1 MNAVNEGPSPSQPSC
16 LLAVPELRLFQPQA
30 EDILTDEDLLDLFRI
45 VKQVLR
51 KKPDSDKLAKL
62 LFCVS
67 YALGDHVKFYKPLH
81 EDKILFRDDASGTL
95 ATSMVNAVR
104 LPNNSS
110 CCQSVT
116 TTNSS
121 VTTPTTSVVVG
132 DPSSSTTSLGNLS
145 IPDHKDTIQKW
156 HDMTVP
162 TTSAPSS
169 QQQQQS
175 PMTRL
180 LAVPFLTNHPPSS
193 PGSSTSSSSS
203 SALSHVI
210 QPQPLPLSL
219 PLPQSPHHLPL
230 STTTTTTTTTTTPV
244 GADVSITSNDTST
257 DPYTV
262 RPYTNFRPLYPS
274 TTSSSSPAIPIYSS
288 FERSSSQNPNDQH
301 LQRYPLPSTT
311 MTDSISSSPTT
322 SSSSP
327 VVGLTDHHRTTS
339 LPQSEVLMEPKQRGF
354 YYQDGRIA
362 REPVLL
368 QRYAEQGILTQA
380 SLMRKRKRH
389 STDANVPY
397 EMNQPPQPTKKPK
410 IPHRHG
416 EFEQRRD
423 DIINRMRSITIQD
436 LEQKAQRMPVDFALV
451 IEQSPSPETTTSNP
465 EDLTKDQA
473 ADLLEPSLRILTS
486 HSNMK
491 PHLDNGMNQN
501 GIYYNSDY
509 FRLYMA
515 FEQFQKT
522 FAYLFPNDVVKIP
535 EDDLSGDGTTATP
548 TPTINGGLERDKD
561 RERNANMKAY
571 RNWIEPLLTET
582 NWAAFR
588 RNIVV
593 GERMMQL
600 TKVVG
605 QGVLLMTKELSG
617 SKLHLTF
624 TNNEWDEFIT
634 GLSSGRWDQ
643 TIKWDTP
650 TTTTTTT
657 VSRLVQELR
666 QKFITKYWFHPDGS
680 MVTSKVRKLLYRST
694 SLSTSTNGSTT
705 TNGTA
710 VTGSSSSFSTPTL
723 SKPTPI
729 HHHQQQQYQP
739 SQNGIKEQS
748 TDSTTSTDVPFH
760 KVDMTLFGDMI
771 R

>member
-1 MNAVNEGPSPSQPSC
+1 MNVNDTRPNC
-16 LLAVPELRLFQPQA
+16 LLVATETRLFQPQA

-67 YALGDHVKFYKPLH
+67 YALGDHVKFFKPLH
-81 EDKILFRDDASGTL
+81 EDKILFRDDAT
-95 ATSMVNAVR
+95 TNITINAVR

-110 CCQSVT
+110 CSQ
-116 TTNSS
+116 TN
-121 VTTPTTSVVVG
+121 TS
-132 DPSSSTTSLGNLS
+132 DL
-145 IPDHKDTIQKW
+145 
-156 HDMTVP
+156 
-162 TTSAPSS
+162 
-169 QQQQQS
+169 
-175 PMTRL
+175 
-180 LAVPFLTNHPPSS
+180 
-193 PGSSTSSSSS
+193 
-203 SALSHVI
+203 
-210 QPQPLPLSL
+210 
-219 PLPQSPHHLPL
+219 
-230 STTTTTTTTTTTPV
+230 
-244 GADVSITSNDTST
+244 SITSDDTST
-257 DPYTV
+257 DPFTV
-262 RPYTNFRPLYPS
+262 RPYTNFRPLYPA
-274 TTSSSSPAIPIYSS
+274 SSSSPAIPIHSS
-288 FERSSSQNPNDQH
+288 FERSH
-301 LQRYPLPSTT
+301 
-311 MTDSISSSPTT
+311 
-322 SSSSP
+322 
-327 VVGLTDHHRTTS
+327 TTS

-389 STDANVPY
+389 STDASVPY
-397 EMNQPPQPTKKPK
+397 EINPLPQPTKKPK

-416 EFEQRRD
+416 EFEHRRD
-423 DIINRMRSITIQD
+423 DIINRMRSITMQD

-451 IEQSPSPETTTSNP
+451 IERSPAPETFPGSM
-465 EDLTKDQA
+465 EELSKEQA
-473 ADLLEPSLRILTS
+473 ADYLEPALRILTS

-522 FAYLFPNDVVKIP
+522 FAHLFPNDVVKIP
-535 EDDLSGDGTTATP
+535 EDDFNLDGM
-548 TPTINGGLERDKD
+548 ERDKD

-634 GLSSGRWDQ
+634 GLSSGKWDQ
-643 TIKWDTP
+643 TIKWDSTS
-650 TTTTTTT
+650 TSST
-657 VSRLVQELR
+657 SRLVSELR
-666 QKFITKYWFHPDGS
+666 QKFITDYWFHPDGT
-680 MVTSKVRKLLYRST
+680 MVSSKDRKSLYRS
-694 SLSTSTNGSTT
+694 SSINHI
-705 TNGTA
+705 
-710 VTGSSSSFSTPTL
+710 SSSP
-723 SKPTPI
+723 
-729 HHHQQQQYQP
+729 HH
-739 SQNGIKEQS
+739 SG
-748 TDSTTSTDVPFH
+748 TDDKKGLINNATSGDFY
-760 KVDMTLFGDMI
+760 KVDTNLFGDI
-771 R
+771 